1 MTSGFSAASSSLLIT
16 RRPTS
21 TSVMRTR
28 SRVTPH
34 APGPGSPPAP
44 PPPLALDAPTPL
56 ALDVPPLAL
65 DALPPLALDAP
76 PPLALDA
83 PAPLAADAPP
93 PLALDA
99 PPPLALDAPPPL
111 ALDALPPDSPTQ
123 PGGKVTRTKEQRTRM
138 YRLGISPRYRRR
150 GRAASRGDLPVN
162 R

>member
-16 RRPTS
+16 RPPTS
-21 TSVMRTR
+21 TWVMRMR

-44 PPPLALDAPTPL
+44 PP
-56 ALDVPPLAL
+56 
-65 DALPPLALDAP
+65 LALDAP

-83 PAPLAADAPP
+83 PPPLPLDAPPPLPLDAPP

-111 ALDALPPDSPTQ
+111 PLDAPPPLPLDAPPPLLDTSPPDSPAQ
-123 PGGKVTRTKEQRTRM
+123 PGGKVIRTKDQMTRM
-138 YRLGISPRYRRR
+138 VRLDISSRYR
-150 GRAASRGDLPVN
+150 ASRPLMGRNL